1 MHQVLC
7 SICLAVPGLVGAAA
21 QSAAQEGGSAP
32 LRKVIVADGIEL
44 HYVERGK
51 GVVVL
56 FVHGTLG
63 DYSTWDGQLGPFSES
78 HRALTCSRRYN
89 YPNANK
95 LRPRHS
101 AVVEADDLAALIQ
114 KLAFG
119 KVHVVGHSYG
129 AYAALFLAVRQ
140 PELVRT
146 LTLAEPPVIFA
157 GERVDETKARVVQK
171 ARAAFAKG
179 DAEGAVRVVVNSGH
193 AGAYDKI
200 PETFRALLLR
210 NSRELEALV
219 TSDDMYPPLD
229 GEDVRKITAPTLLLS
244 GANSAPSQKAID
256 AELERLLPEKTRR
269 HVLIQGADHGMWFQ
283 QPAVCRQA
291 VLEFI
296 KGT

>member
-1 MHQVLC
+1 MRFILCIAVFGPFGVL
-7 SICLAVPGLVGAAA
+7 SP
-21 QSAAQEGGSAP
+21 AQETRSAP
-32 LRKVIVADGIEL
+32 QQKVTVADGIEL

-51 GVVVL
+51 GAVVV

-78 HRALTCSRRYN
+78 YRALTYSRRYN

-95 LRPRHS
+95 LRPKHS
-101 AVVEADDLAALIQ
+101 AIVEAEDLAALIR
-114 KLAFG
+114 KLALG

-129 AYAALFLAVRQ
+129 AYTALFLAVRH

-146 LTLAEPPVIFA
+146 LTFAEPPVIFA

-179 DAEGAVRVVVNSGH
+179 DAEGAVRVVVNSGR

-269 HVLIQGADHGMWFQ
+269 RVLVQGADHGMWFQ
-283 QPAVCRQA
+283 QPAACRQA

-296 KGT
+296 KGR